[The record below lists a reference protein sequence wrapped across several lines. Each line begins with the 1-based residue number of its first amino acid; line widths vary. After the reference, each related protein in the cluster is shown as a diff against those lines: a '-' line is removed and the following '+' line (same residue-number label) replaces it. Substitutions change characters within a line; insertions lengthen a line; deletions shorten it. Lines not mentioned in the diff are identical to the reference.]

1 MSHYARI
8 DSNNRVDW
16 VITADEDFIQS
27 GAVGDPA
34 QWIQT
39 SYNTSGNVHR
49 LGGTPFR
56 KNFAGPG
63 MIWDAER
70 DAFYEP
76 QPYPS
81 WILDEDTCTWQ
92 APVPRSGAWD
102 TWDEATL
109 SWIPGED
116 PTR

>member
-1 MSHYARI
+1 M
-8 DSNNRVDW
+8 DW
-16 VITADEDFIQS
+16 VITAEQEFIDS

-39 SYNTSGNVHR
+39 SYNTHAGKHA
-49 LGGTPFR
+49 LGGTPLR
-56 KNFAGPG
+56 KNYAGLG
-63 MIWDAER
+63 MIWDSGR

-81 WILDEDTCTWQ
+81 WILDEETCCWH
-92 APVPRSGAWD
+92 APTPRPGAWD
-102 TWDEATL
+102 TWDETTQT
-109 SWIPGED
+109 WQPGTD